1 MSDKDSPSPQREMMV
16 ASQVGH
22 TSPIRRAQIISLL
35 SAGSLQ
41 QRHQT
46 LTWLFPTK
54 KNMFFFTMKSLSY
67 YYTEC
72 KKKIINIYLKA
83 KHLFCQGTGADNF
96 ILKYPIKKIKFKQ

>member
-22 TSPIRRAQIISLL
+22 TSPIRRVQIISLL

-54 KNMFFFTMKSLSY
+54 KKDWFFFTMKSLSY

-72 KKKIINIYLKA
+72 KKKNHIYL
-83 KHLFCQGTGADNF
+83 
-96 ILKYPIKKIKFKQ
+96 LKS